1 MKVFWSW
8 QSDTHAESGRHFVR
22 AALAAAIDR
31 LADQPDLEDAERA
44 EVDSDTSNVS
54 GHPHIGETVL
64 RKIRECSVFVAD
76 LTPVGKTAGGKKLP
90 NPNVMIE
97 LGYAFAQV
105 GLEQVVLVMNQA
117 EGARLSALPFDL
129 RFWRAPISYSLKRDA
144 TEEERAEVLEG
155 LVEDVAAA
163 LGPCLATA
171 AKNQPPPLVPQG
183 LPVDPEDPAV
193 WAGARPS
200 VRVRSTL
207 LGDTALPVALGPKV
221 FARII
226 PAGPFEAS
234 RADFVKHQGNG
245 YPLGVIG
252 DYRNLWIGTSEAGAA
267 AWNVDSD
274 VLRALTQWF
283 QATGEIWGIWPDALV
298 EYKEQQTFTDAYA
311 ARGLERFFAEHF
323 ATLARF
329 SAPKPWRVIIGA
341 HGLKGSVL
349 AGRRYAR
356 GGSSALADEARLERT
371 LREVTDDDPRALS
384 FAFVRKIYD
393 AYAAPNLDLARYEQ
407 LLREES

>member
-1 MKVFWSW
+1 M
-8 QSDTHAESGRHFVR
+8 
-22 AALAAAIDR
+22 
-31 LADQPDLEDAERA
+31 
-44 EVDSDTSNVS
+44 
-54 GHPHIGETVL
+54 
-64 RKIRECSVFVAD
+64 
-76 LTPVGKTAGGKKLP
+76 
-90 NPNVMIE
+90 
-97 LGYAFAQV
+97 
-105 GLEQVVLVMNQA
+105 
-117 EGARLSALPFDL
+117 
-129 RFWRAPISYSLKRDA
+129 
-144 TEEERAEVLEG
+144 
-155 LVEDVAAA
+155 
-163 LGPCLATA
+163 
-171 AKNQPPPLVPQG
+171 
-183 LPVDPEDPAV
+183 
-193 WAGARPS
+193 
-200 VRVRSTL
+200 
-207 LGDTALPVALGPKV
+207 
-221 FARII
+221 
-226 PAGPFEAS
+226 
-234 RADFVKHQGNG
+234 
-245 YPLGVIG
+245 IG